1 MSIHPTSLAAA
12 ILSATTVS
20 PHMMMMKW
28 NNPTATGVVTLRHNP
43 RNNRRTKAKHK
54 K

>member
-1 MSIHPTSLAAA
+1 MALHPTSLAAA
-12 ILSATTVS
+12 ILSVATVS
-20 PHMMMMKW
+20 PYMMKW
-28 NNPTATGVVTLRHNP
+28 NNPTATGLVTLKHNP

>member
-20 PHMMMMKW
+20 PHMMKW
-28 NNPTATGVVTLRHNP
+28 NNATATGVVTLRHNP

>member
-1 MSIHPTSLAAA
+1 MSIHPTSLAGA
-12 ILSATTVS
+12 ILSATTFS
-20 PHMMMMKW
+20 PYMMKW

-43 RNNRRTKAKHK
+43 RNNRHTKAKRK